1 MPGHEI
7 LNTYST
13 GGVFRISC
21 PNLKKIREMV
31 FTSEKLRL
39 IRNDLKRRD
48 LVEIT
53 SFGISDF
60 GGVGAEL

>member
-1 MPGHEI
+1 
-7 LNTYST
+7 
-13 GGVFRISC
+13 
-21 PNLKKIREMV
+21 MV